1 MPALAK
7 GGRAR
12 GGEPARVVVTASEV
26 HDPASAGGAV
36 GPPATL
42 GDLRG
47 LERAAARAAAG
58 ERPEFDMVDGGLWD
72 GEKAYKDSKLC
83 NVLFT
88 RELQRR
94 IAAAGG
100 GDAVDGQRLWPWP
113 DHRDRILP
121 EQPEPEPGRRGPL
134 RAGCGQR

>member
-42 GDLRG
+42 GDLR
-47 LERAAARAAAG
+47 
-58 ERPEFDMVDGGLWD
+58 
-72 GEKAYKDSKLC
+72 
-83 NVLFT
+83 
-88 RELQRR
+88 ELQRR

-100 GDAVDGQRLWPWP
+100 GDAVTANAFGPGLITETEFFQNNPSQSRAAVALFALAADRVLHVTETADG
-113 DHRDRILP
+113 
-121 EQPEPEPGRRGPL
+121 GG
-134 RAGCGQR
+134 GCLEYK